1 MNRLLGV
8 CAVLPWAATCL
19 AQEQARLTSWV
30 VIPVN
35 EYGALRTKAYP
46 AEREAEPPPAE
57 ATLTRV
63 DYELRLDGALA
74 AGRATLTIDL
84 LKDGW
89 VQVPIPSGLLVRE
102 AKLGNNPAG
111 RPVSLVHTP
120 GKTGQLSAVLSRK
133 GRSVL
138 TLDVAFPVATAGGE
152 ERLTL
157 PASASGVTRA
167 AVALA
172 PQDIEVTIGGGFVAE
187 KTSTR
192 WVAYARGNEP
202 LTFTWRKRIEQRRV
216 ELPLRMRGSLTQL
229 SGLGE
234 DAASLNAEVEI
245 EVVQGAATQVRI
257 AVPPSITIHQ
267 VPGANVA
274 DWDVKSGQLTVTFL
288 DPVEHTAKFAIAGEC
303 HLAHEAFVEIPLL
316 RLLEMERET
325 GGVAVEVSGAGEIK
339 DTKSQGLEP
348 ADAADLGPLAA
359 ARQSP
364 SLAAFRFRAGAGP
377 RSLSLAVARYAQQ
390 AVLTANIEEAR
401 YRVLMSGEGKT
412 LVQARYSVRNNQR
425 NFVRVTL
432 PEGAVLWSASL
443 AGRAIRPGKAPD
455 GGLLLPLSKGRA
467 GEEAPVFALEVL
479 FLARGVAWN
488 AKGRATLTL
497 PALDLPVSRTGMML
511 YHPPLFRVA
520 SEPGV
525 FRVQSFEAP
534 ASPALNSPNTPS
546 PPPEPAQVPNQK
558 SPQSAAQALVDGY
571 RARSDARKAAA
582 AAPVLVTFPAVGPS
596 LFLVSELTAE
606 GHSPIVKLNFQKER
620 KGDAR

>member
-8 CAVLPWAATCL
+8 CAVLPWAAACL
-19 AQEQARLTSWV
+19 AQEPARLTSWV
-30 VIPVN
+30 AIPVN
-35 EYGALRTKAYP
+35 EYGALRVKAYP

-63 DYELRLDGALA
+63 DYDLRLDGALA
-74 AGRATLTIDL
+74 AGRATLTIDVL
-84 LKDGW
+84 NDGW
-89 VQVPIPSGLLVRE
+89 VRVPIPPGLLVRE

-111 RPVSLVHTP
+111 RPVSLVPVP
-120 GKTGQLSAVLSRK
+120 GKGGQLSAVLSRK
-133 GRSVL
+133 GRSIMN
-138 TLDVAFPVATAGGE
+138 LDVAFPIAAAGGE

-172 PQDIEVTIGGGFVAE
+172 PQDIEVVIGGGFVAE
-187 KTSTR
+187 KTPAR

-216 ELPLRMRGSLTQL
+216 ELPLRMRGSLTQVYGL
-229 SGLGE
+229 SE

-257 AVPPSITIHQ
+257 AVPPSVTIHQ

-274 DWDVKSGQLTVTFL
+274 DWDVKSGQLAVTFL
-288 DPVEHTAKFAIAGEC
+288 DPVERTAKFAIAGEC
-303 HLAHEAFVEIPLL
+303 HLARDGVVGIPLL
-316 RLLEMERET
+316 RLLDLEREA
-325 GGVAVEVSGAGEIK
+325 GGVAVEVSGAGEIR
-339 DTKSQGLEP
+339 DAKSQGLEP

-364 SLAAFRFRAGAGP
+364 SLAAFRYRAAGGP
-377 RSLSLAVARYAQQ
+377 RSLSLSVTRYTRQ

-412 LVQARYSVRNNQR
+412 LVQARYAVRNNQR

-432 PEGAVLWSASL
+432 PESAVLWSASL
-443 AGRAIRPGKAPD
+443 AGRAVRPGQAPG

-467 GEEAPVFALEVL
+467 GDDALVFTLEIL
-479 FLARGVAWN
+479 FLTRGVEWN
-488 AKGRATLTL
+488 GKGRATLAL
-497 PALDLPVSRTGMML
+497 PALDLPVSRTGVVL
-511 YHPPLFRVA
+511 YHSPLFRVA
-520 SEPGV
+520 PEPGA
-525 FRVQSFEAP
+525 FRAQPPEPP
-534 ASPALNSPNTPS
+534 ASPLLNSANA
-546 PPPEPAQVPNQK
+546 PPPEPAPVANQK
-558 SPQSAAQALVDGY
+558 APPSAAQALVDGY
-571 RARSDARKAAA
+571 RARFDARKSAA
-582 AAPVLVTFPAVGPS
+582 AAPVLVGFPAVGPS
-596 LFLVSELTAE
+596 LYLVSELTAE
-606 GHSPIVKLNFQKER
+606 GQGPVVSLNYQREK